1 MLSVLILPKMKQRK
15 EVLTWGTDDES
26 SENVSSPLQGGETEL
41 KDGRLPGGKLYAF
54 LVLIT

>member
-1 MLSVLILPKMKQRK
+1 MKQRK
-15 EVLTWGTDDES
+15 EVLTLGTDDE
-26 SENVSSPLQGGETEL
+26 SSPLQGGETEL